1 MQELAVWKFHD
12 RPQLRPAQERR
23 YTTLPSTRSG
33 QRVTAPVGSAVAEAT
48 LFVGFPATI
57 RKWRAGFVGGSV
69 GKRTGGLE
77 MQGKSR
83 DLSGRPIRRNA
94 EDPAKLHP
102 RGITSSV
109 SVTSFCFCHMAQLPV
124 LPVAIDMPLSQTLI
138 KISKAEQ
145 PAPCPAVLHLVCL
158 GARLLGAIT
167 PMLRIELAGHFV
179 PYAFPIRAPI
189 CKRAFFMRAS
199 ERPSR
204 FAGLRI

>member
-1 MQELAVWKFHD
+1 MLKTQQSYI
-12 RPQLRPAQERR
+12 R
-23 YTTLPSTRSG
+23 
-33 QRVTAPVGSAVAEAT
+33 
-48 LFVGFPATI
+48 TI
-57 RKWRAGFVGGSV
+57 
-69 GKRTGGLE
+69 
-77 MQGKSR
+77 KSW
-83 DLSGRPIRRNA
+83 
-94 EDPAKLHP
+94 

-124 LPVAIDMPLSQTLI
+124 LPVALDMPLSQTLI

-145 PAPCPAVLHLVCL
+145 PALCPAVLHLVCL

-179 PYAFPIRAPI
+179 PYAFLIRAAI